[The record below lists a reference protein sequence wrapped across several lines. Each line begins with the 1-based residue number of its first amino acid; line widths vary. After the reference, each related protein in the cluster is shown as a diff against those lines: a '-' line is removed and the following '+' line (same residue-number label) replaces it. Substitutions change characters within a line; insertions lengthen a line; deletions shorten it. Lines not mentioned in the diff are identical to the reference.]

1 MQVVI
6 DVPGTFVNDTL
17 MRCTSPAISNLCTKS
32 TYCDGQNEADP
43 RWRGCIKWKTCPFF
57 AQCEVP
63 SPACGCPDG
72 PNCLQR
78 EDPEGGEEVLLSLTA
93 TAADG
98 APLAAWAH
106 ERVTLGSGFL
116 SRRVEELITAHMPPG
131 SVCPAP
137 CASRS
142 GGARVA
148 DSPPGPPDA

>member
-1 MQVVI
+1 LNATCSAIDRNLLSRMQVVI

-78 EDPEGGEEVLLSLTA
+78 EDPEGGEEVLLSRDQVA
-93 TAADG
+93 R
-98 APLAAWAH
+98 PLSYPPRIPLPREPWKSNEMPVRWA
-106 ERVTLGSGFL
+106 RT
-116 SRRVEELITAHMPPG
+116 
-131 SVCPAP
+131 
-137 CASRS
+137 
-142 GGARVA
+142 
-148 DSPPGPPDA
+148 

>member
-1 MQVVI
+1 MDTSQEEGFLLASVTAR
-6 DVPGTFVNDTL
+6 DANDT
-17 MRCTSPAISNLCTKS
+17 RRAR
-32 TYCDGQNEADP
+32 A
-43 RWRGCIKWKTCPFF
+43 
-57 AQCEVP
+57 
-63 SPACGCPDG
+63 
-72 PNCLQR
+72 
-78 EDPEGGEEVLLSLTA
+78 GEEVLLSLTA

>member
-1 MQVVI
+1 VVI

-43 RWRGCIKWKTCPFF
+43 RWRGCIQWKTCPFF

-78 EDPEGGEEVLLSLTA
+78 EDPAGEEEVLLSRDQVA
-93 TAADG
+93 R
-98 APLAAWAH
+98 PLPFPPRIPLPREPWKSN
-106 ERVTLGSGFL
+106 ET
-116 SRRVEELITAHMPPG
+116 EE
-131 SVCPAP
+131 
-137 CASRS
+137 
-142 GGARVA
+142 
-148 DSPPGPPDA
+148 